1 MLTTVITKPCL
12 RNLRR
17 RTSLKL
23 RLEPRSNW
31 LGLNFPKS
39 SKKWHLQEALGGKR
53 SCRKPSETKTAAQNL
68 STICPR
74 RLKPKQSVRKIIQGP
89 SASLRSSLSLRSS
102 CFLSLAWNS
111 RIWQKAIRLN
121 LGAKK
126 REEKAETN
134 TRIGCLGQRPF
145 ASNEERRNVEEEGWC
160 CGGA

>member
-1 MLTTVITKPCL
+1 MMLTTVIMKPCL

-102 CFLSLAWNS
+102 CFRSLAWNS
-111 RIWQKAIRLN
+111 RIWQRQLGSVWAPRKEKKKQRLIQES
-121 LGAKK
+121 A
-126 REEKAETN
+126 
-134 TRIGCLGQRPF
+134 
-145 ASNEERRNVEEEGWC
+145 V
-160 CGGA
+160 